1 MKNTNEIEL
10 KVTPRFKV
18 GDFVRWYEA
27 YADGFLGRAAGW
39 GVIQSVRRHAYHG
52 DYITYGVLRNKHGD
66 VMHFTEDYIEYRDEF
81 ETRMEKMRKESEQ
94 ETDDSVR
101 S

>member
-1 MKNTNEIEL
+1 MKSTNEIEL
-10 KVTPRFKV
+10 KATPRFKI

-27 YADGFLGRAAGW
+27 YADGFLGRDAGW
-39 GVIQSVRRHAYHG
+39 GIIQEVRRHAYHG
-52 DYITYGVLRNKHGD
+52 DYFTYGVLRNKHGD

-81 ETRMEKMRKESEQ
+81 ETRMEEMRKQSEQ